1 MVVSEG
7 KTTPSWPTD
16 EELDFVRK
24 KVAHLSQKNTRE
36 VNVVACPYRI
46 CPLGAHID
54 HQGGVVTA
62 MTINCGVLLG
72 FVPSENGEILIRSG
86 QFEGELK
93 FNSRDPQK
101 PIENPE
107 DINWKSYAYGAVY
120 ALQTGGYDLQ
130 KGIIGFISGVEGLD
144 SSGLSSS
151 AAVGIAY
158 LLALEYANNII
169 IPPLDNIFLDKLIE
183 NNYLGLEN
191 GILDPSAI
199 LLSRYGYLTF
209 MDCKTKQPFHSRFAE
224 QNKSLQ
230 LNGEFGFKILLAFSG
245 IRHNLPKKRGYNTR
259 VAECKAAAHALL
271 VAEGYENSEGLLCNV
286 DPSTYEAHKGELEE
300 NLAKRAE
307 HYFSE
312 TKRVAKGRDAW
323 ACGNLEDFGQLI
335 SESGQSSID
344 KYECGSKEMIQLY
357 EILLKA
363 PGVYGARFS
372 GAGFRGCCL
381 AIVAVNCA
389 DKAAEFVRTEYEK
402 AQPELV
408 SHIPHDKRVLVCE
421 PGGSARII
429 LPEI

>member
-1 MVVSEG
+1 M
-7 KTTPSWPTD
+7 
-16 EELDFVRK
+16 
-24 KVAHLSQKNTRE
+24 
-36 VNVVACPYRI
+36 RI
-46 CPLGAHID
+46 
-54 HQGGVVTA
+54 
-62 MTINCGVLLG
+62 
-72 FVPSENGEILIRSG
+72 
-86 QFEGELK
+86 
-93 FNSRDPQK
+93 RD
-101 PIENPE
+101 
-107 DINWKSYAYGAVY
+107 YARHF
-120 ALQTGGYDLQ
+120 
-130 KGIIGFISGVEGLD
+130 K
-144 SSGLSSS
+144 
-151 AAVGIAY
+151 
-158 LLALEYANNII
+158 
-169 IPPLDNIFLDKLIE
+169 
-183 NNYLGLEN
+183 
-191 GILDPSAI
+191 I
-199 LLSRYGYLTF
+199 LLLSIEKAQLSVNSHPLPIALRWIRDSVKTDYERSALDDDQRYTTCENEGSRAATSA
-209 MDCKTKQPFHSRFAE
+209 TKQPFHSRFAE

-271 VAEGYENSEGLLCNV
+271 LAEGYENSEALLCNV
-286 DPSTYEAHKGELEE
+286 DPSTYEAHEGELEE

-312 TKRVAKGRDAW
+312 TKRVAKSRDAW

-335 SESGQSSID
+335 SESGRSSID

-363 PGVYGARFS
+363 PGVYEARFS

-389 DKAAEFVRTEYEK
+389 DKAAEFVTTEYEK

-408 SHIPHDKRVLVCE
+408 SHIPRDKRVLVCE